1 LAHKDCQVNCMVSKL
16 TICNLLKKLAG
27 TTRKTKSLARAQD
40 FSVEGLGGF
49 PARFDI
55 GPAKKS

>member
-1 LAHKDCQVNCMVSKL
+1 MVSKL